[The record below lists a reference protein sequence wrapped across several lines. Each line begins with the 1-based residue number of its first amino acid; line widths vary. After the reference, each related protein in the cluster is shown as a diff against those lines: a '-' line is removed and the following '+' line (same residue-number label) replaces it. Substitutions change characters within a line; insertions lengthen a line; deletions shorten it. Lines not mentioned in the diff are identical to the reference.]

1 MTSPN
6 HTEPTRDH
14 QGRDIP
20 EIYELYFHNS
30 IIDILL
36 DSKFKIATIF
46 ASFGAMFMGMNY
58 FSRVQK
64 IKAQNAMIA
73 RVGFSV
79 IGFVSIVYMGA
90 KNEKRRMKDVKN
102 VNVLKDQMMEMND
115 EELDILLQKGMEYK
129 SQHRSHK
136 TSYVTKMD

>member
-79 IGFVSIVYMGA
+79 IGFVSFYWFFWVVCAGFLFEGKLRNFVFVRIFVVER
-90 KNEKRRMKDVKN
+90 KLRIFD
-102 VNVLKDQMMEMND
+102 L
-115 EELDILLQKGMEYK
+115 
-129 SQHRSHK
+129 
-136 TSYVTKMD
+136 